1 MSTDYASL
9 SGQYAFDPTHS
20 TIGFVARHAMVTKV
34 RGGVQRVRGHD
45 RPRRREPGRQHRD
58 RQAKVASVDTRNE
71 QRNGHL
77 LSGDF
82 FEQDKYPD
90 LIFRSTGVKFTGDET
105 FVLSGELTVKDVTRE
120 VEFEAEFT
128 GAAVDPFGNSRI
140 GFEAKTTVSR
150 KDFGMTWNAA
160 LETGGVLVS
169 DKIQI
174 ELEISA
180 IKQYVT
186 AGRRSG

>member
-9 SGQYAFDPTHS
+9 TGDYTFDTAHS
-20 TIGFVARHAMVTKV
+20 TVGFIARHAMVTKV
-34 RGGVQRVRGHD
+34 RGGFNEFEGKVHIDGANPEKSSAEASVT
-45 RPRRREPGRQHRD
+45 
-58 RQAKVASVDTRNE
+58 VASVDTRNE

-82 FEQDKYPD
+82 FEQDKYPVMS
-90 LIFRSTGVKFTGDET
+90 FKSTGIAAKGDDQ
-105 FVLSGELTVKDVTRE
+105 FVLHGDLTVKDVTKP
-120 VEFEAEFT
+120 VEFDVEFLGT
-128 GAAVDPFGNSRI
+128 TVDPYGNTRI

-150 KDFGMTWNAA
+150 KEFGMTWNAA

-180 IKQYVT
+180 IKQ
-186 AGRRSG
+186 S

>member
-1 MSTDYASL
+1 MTTDYASL
-9 SGQYAFDPTHS
+9 SGEYTFDTAHS

-34 RGGVQRVRGHD
+34 RGAFNEFEGTITVDGANPADSSAAATV
-45 RPRRREPGRQHRD
+45 
-58 RQAKVASVDTRNE
+58 KTASVDTRNE

-90 LIFRSTGVKFTGDET
+90 MTFRSTGVKVGDDDT
-105 FVLSGELTVKDVTRE
+105 FVLTGDLTVKDVTRP
-120 VEFEAEFT
+120 VDFDVEFT
-128 GAAVDPFGNSRI
+128 GVAVDPFGNTRI

-180 IKQYVT
+180 IKQ
-186 AGRRSG
+186 

>member
-9 SGQYAFDPTHS
+9 TGEYAFDPTHT

-34 RGGVQRVRGHD
+34 RGAFNEFEGTISIDGANPENSGASASV
-45 RPRRREPGRQHRD
+45 
-58 RQAKVASVDTRNE
+58 KVASVDTRNE

-82 FEQDKYPD
+82 FEQDKYPEMT
-90 LIFRSTGVKFTGDET
+90 FRSTGVSPAGDDK
-105 FVLSGELTVKDVTRE
+105 FVLRGDLTVKDVTRP
-120 VEFEAEFT
+120 VEFEVEFT

-140 GFEAKTTVSR
+140 GFEARTTLSR
-150 KDFGMTWNAA
+150 KEFGMTWNAA

-180 IKQYVT
+180 IKQ
-186 AGRRSG
+186 

>member
-9 SGQYAFDPTHS
+9 TGEYTFDTAHS
-20 TIGFVARHAMVTKV
+20 TVGFIARHAMVTKV
-34 RGGVQRVRGHD
+34 RGGFNEFEGTIHIDGASPDKSSAEASVT
-45 RPRRREPGRQHRD
+45 
-58 RQAKVASVDTRNE
+58 VASVDTRNE

-82 FEQDKYPD
+82 FEQDKYPVMS
-90 LIFRSTGVKFTGDET
+90 FKSTGVSAKGDDQ
-105 FVLSGELTVKDVTRE
+105 FVLHGDLTVKDVTKPIDFE
-120 VEFEAEFT
+120 VEFLGT
-128 GAAVDPFGNSRI
+128 TVDPYGNTRI

-150 KDFGMTWNAA
+150 KEFGMTWNAA

-180 IKQYVT
+180 IKQ
-186 AGRRSG
+186 S

>member
-1 MSTDYASL
+1 MSTDYESL
-9 SGQYAFDPTHS
+9 TGDYTFDVAHS
-20 TIGFVARHAMVTKV
+20 TVGFIARHAMVTKV
-34 RGGVQRVRGHD
+34 RGGFLEFEGKIHIDGENPDKSSADATV
-45 RPRRREPGRQHRD
+45 
-58 RQAKVASVDTRNE
+58 KVASVDTRNE

-82 FEQDKYPD
+82 FEQDKFPD
-90 LIFRSTGVKFTGDET
+90 MTFKSTGASAKGEDH
-105 FVLSGELTVKDVTRE
+105 FVLHGDLTVKDVTKPVDFD
-120 VEFEAEFT
+120 VEFLGT
-128 GAAVDPFGNSRI
+128 TVDPYGNTRV
-140 GFEAKTTVSR
+140 GFEAKTSVSR

-180 IKQYVT
+180 IKQ
-186 AGRRSG
+186 S

>member
-9 SGQYAFDPTHS
+9 TGDYTFDTAHS
-20 TIGFVARHAMVTKV
+20 TMGFIARHAMVTKV
-34 RGGVQRVRGHD
+34 RGGFNEFEGKIHIDGANPEQSIA
-45 RPRRREPGRQHRD
+45 E
-58 RQAKVASVDTRNE
+58 ASIMVASVDTRNE

-82 FEQDKYPD
+82 FEQDKYPAMV
-90 LIFRSTGVKFTGDET
+90 FKSTGVIAKGDDQ
-105 FVLSGELTVKDVTRE
+105 FVLRGDLTVKDVTRP
-120 VEFEAEFT
+120 VEFDVEFLGT
-128 GAAVDPFGNSRI
+128 TVDPFGNTRV
-140 GFEAKTTVSR
+140 GFEAKTTISR

-180 IKQYVT
+180 IKQ
-186 AGRRSG
+186 G

>member
-9 SGQYAFDPTHS
+9 TGDYVFDTAHS
-20 TIGFVARHAMVTKV
+20 TVGFIARHAMVTKV
-34 RGGVQRVRGHD
+34 RGGFNEFEGKIHVDGANPENSTAEATV
-45 RPRRREPGRQHRD
+45 
-58 RQAKVASVDTRNE
+58 KVASVDTRNE

-90 LIFRSTGVKFTGDET
+90 MTFKSTGVTVKGDDQ
-105 FVLSGELTVKDVTRE
+105 FVLHGDLTVKGVTKPVDFD
-120 VEFEAEFT
+120 VEFQGT
-128 GAAVDPFGNSRI
+128 AVDPFGNTRI

-150 KDFGMTWNAA
+150 KEFGMTFNAT

-180 IKQYVT
+180 IKQ
-186 AGRRSG
+186 G

>member
-9 SGQYAFDPTHS
+9 TGDYVFDTAHS
-20 TIGFVARHAMVTKV
+20 TVGFIARHAMVTKV
-34 RGGVQRVRGHD
+34 RGGFNEFEGKIHIDGANPEQSTAEASV
-45 RPRRREPGRQHRD
+45 
-58 RQAKVASVDTRNE
+58 KVASVDTRNE

-77 LSGDF
+77 LSSDF

-90 LIFRSTGVKFTGDET
+90 MTFKSTGVTAKGDDE
-105 FVLSGELTVKDVTRE
+105 FILHGDLTVKGVTKPVEFE
-120 VEFEAEFT
+120 VEFQGT
-128 GAAVDPFGNSRI
+128 AVDPFGNTRV

-150 KDFGMTWNAA
+150 KEFGMTFNAP

-180 IKQYVT
+180 IKQ
-186 AGRRSG
+186 S

>member
-9 SGQYAFDPTHS
+9 TGDYTFDVAHS
-20 TIGFVARHAMVTKV
+20 TIGFIARHAMVTKV
-34 RGGVQRVRGHD
+34 RGGFNEFEGEIHVDGANPANSSATASV
-45 RPRRREPGRQHRD
+45 
-58 RQAKVASVDTRNE
+58 KVASVDTRNE

-82 FEQDKYPD
+82 FEQDKFPD
-90 LIFRSTGVKFTGDET
+90 MTFTSTGVTAKGEDQ
-105 FVLSGELTVKDVTRE
+105 FVLQGDLTVKDVTKP
-120 VEFEAEFT
+120 VEFDVEFLGT
-128 GAAVDPFGNSRI
+128 TVDPYGNTRI

-169 DKIQI
+169 DKIQL

-180 IKQYVT
+180 IKQ
-186 AGRRSG
+186 G